1 MLKSTFC
8 PTLTIK
14 SFVYSIVVV
23 DIVSFLITLLTS
35 IIDPDR
41 SLNARVFLGID
52 GKVVK
57 YFDKYG
63 ACIADHF
70 QIWRLVTPVFLHVGF
85 SHLLSN
91 IISTLIFGSILEG
104 MIGYLYMVS
113 LYFTSGIG
121 GCLFS
126 AYWKPFDS
134 SIGASTAING
144 VLTGILAMI
153 LVNWSAFNGN
163 PQLE

>member
-1 MLKSTFC
+1 MLRSTFC
-8 PTLTIK
+8 PSLTLK
-14 SFVYSIVVV
+14 SFVFSIVLV

-35 IIDPDR
+35 IIDPSK
-41 SLNARVFLGID
+41 SLNPMVFLGID
-52 GKVVK
+52 AEVVR

-63 ACIADHF
+63 ACIISNY
-70 QIWRLVTPVFLHVGF
+70 QIWRLVTPIFLHVGF

-104 MIGYLYMVS
+104 MVGYIYMVS
-113 LYFTSGIG
+113 LYFASGIG
-121 GCLFS
+121 GNLFS
-126 AYWKPFDS
+126 AYWKPTES

>member
-1 MLKSTFC
+1 M
-8 PTLTIK
+8 
-14 SFVYSIVVV
+14 
-23 DIVSFLITLLTS
+23 
-35 IIDPDR
+35 
-41 SLNARVFLGID
+41 
-52 GKVVK
+52 
-57 YFDKYG
+57 
-63 ACIADHF
+63 
-70 QIWRLVTPVFLHVGF
+70 VTPIFLHVGF
-85 SHLLSN
+85 SHLLTN

-113 LYFTSGIG
+113 LYFASGIG

-126 AYWKPFDS
+126 AYWKPLDS

-153 LVNWSAFNGN
+153 LVNWNSFNGN